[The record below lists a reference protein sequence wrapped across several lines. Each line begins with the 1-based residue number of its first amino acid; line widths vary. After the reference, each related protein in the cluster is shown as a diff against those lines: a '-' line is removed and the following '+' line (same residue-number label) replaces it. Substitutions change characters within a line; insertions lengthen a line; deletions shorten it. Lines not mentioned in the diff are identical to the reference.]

1 MDENLKKANFTKLV
15 NTAAALKNNGFD
27 TEVFEDA
34 AKAGKAVLKL
44 IGKGH
49 SVGMGGSITAETLGL
64 PAALKKTRNKII
76 THAPGMNDSER
87 IRIWL
92 KAQAAEFYIASPQA
106 ITAKGELLFIDG
118 NGNRAAAVI
127 YGPRKVILVA
137 GENKIV
143 RDMDE
148 GFWRMRNVAAIA
160 NNIRLK
166 KNNPC
171 VKTGK
176 CEDCASPERIC
187 NVVSILLKKPRLT
200 DYKVILVNE
209 ELGY

>member
-1 MDENLKKANFTKLV
+1 MDKNLKKANFMKLA

-44 IGKGH
+44 IGKRR
-49 SVGMGGSITAETLGL
+49 SIGMGGSITAETLGL
-64 PAALKKTRNKII
+64 SAALKKAGNEII
-76 THAPGMNDSER
+76 THAPGMNGSER
-87 IRIWL
+87 IKIWL

-106 ITAKGELLFIDG
+106 ITVRGDLLFIDG

-127 YGPRKVILVA
+127 YGPRKVIVLA
-137 GENKIV
+137 GVNKIV

-148 GFWRMRNVAAIA
+148 GLWRIRNVAAIA

-171 VKTGK
+171 VKAGK
-176 CEDCASPERIC
+176 CENCASPERIC